1 MKRIENMFFKAQSGY
16 LIFDSIPNLD
26 GLLIKTKNIMSKA
39 SSFIHK
45 NSENLKLTISE
56 ITQKEN
62 FLKNNTLGSYSR
74 KILLDTLKADEK
86 NINAI
91 FELIAQNKKEG
102 IKVTLDSKEIQHLL
116 PQYPKLLDERGKF
129 NPQNAQ
135 SISIGKNQESK
146 ISDSAN
152 KTISKENRSEESQPI
167 NVKEAN
173 KKLKTPDEEKYV
185 ALIDNKIIQIEEAN
199 IEFQTFSRKDEL
211 EYRIAILE
219 QNQANISNAK
229 RNRDIL

>member
-1 MKRIENMFFKAQSGY
+1 MFFKAQSGY

-102 IKVTLDSKEIQHLL
+102 IKVTLDSKDIQHLL

-146 ISDSAN
+146 MSDSTNRA
-152 KTISKENRSEESQPI
+152 ISKVNWSEESQPI
-167 NVKEAN
+167 QCKTEAN